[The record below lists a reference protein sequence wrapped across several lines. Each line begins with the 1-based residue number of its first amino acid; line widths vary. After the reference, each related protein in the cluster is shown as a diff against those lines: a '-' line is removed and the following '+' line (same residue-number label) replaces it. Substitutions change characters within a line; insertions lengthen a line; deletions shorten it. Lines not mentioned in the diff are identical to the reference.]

1 MSLYTWSGY
10 TEQGKAAKGMID
22 ADSTREAKLK
32 LRSQG
37 VFVSSIAEESSAS
50 VPGEVREISLKRFLG
65 RVKLEDITVM
75 TRQLSTLVGA
85 SIPLVE
91 SLSALYEQT
100 ESPAMKKTVAQVRD
114 AVNEGLSFADALAQH
129 KRVFSDL
136 YVNMVRSGE
145 ASGALDVV
153 LLRLS
158 EFLEGQHRLRSKVGA
173 ALIYP
178 LVLFLVSLVVLF
190 YLLTSVV
197 PKMVGMFE
205 SMEQVLPLP
214 TRILIGVSDFLGM
227 TWWAFALAAVIGAM
241 LFVRW
246 RRTEAGSMRFD
257 RFRMNMPVY
266 GTIYRKISVAR
277 FARTL
282 GTLLSSGVPIIES
295 MKIVKTVV
303 QNRVME
309 ASIEDSIAEVTE
321 GSSIAAPLKKS
332 GVFPPIIIHMIG
344 TGEKSGTLEEMLIK
358 AADAYEEDVETSV
371 AGLTSVLEPV
381 MIVLMGVMVGS
392 IVLAI
397 LLPMLEMSTIVR

>member
-1 MSLYTWSGY
+1 MALYTWSGF
-10 TEQGKAAKGMID
+10 TEKGKVTQGMID
-22 ADSTREAKLK
+22 ATSTREAKLK

-37 VFVSSIAEESSAS
+37 IFVSSIAEEAATPASS
-50 VPGEVREISLKRFLG
+50 VKDISLKRFLG
-65 RVKLEDITVM
+65 RVKLEDVTVM

-91 SLSALYEQT
+91 SLNALYEQT
-100 ESPAMKKTVAQVRD
+100 DSPAMKKTVAQVRD
-114 AVNEGLSFADALAQH
+114 AVNEGLSFADALSQH
-129 KRVFSDL
+129 RRVFSDL

-153 LLRLS
+153 LLRLA

-178 LVLFLVSLVVLF
+178 MVLFAVSVVVLF

-214 TRILIGVSDFLGM
+214 TRILISVSGFLGM
-227 TWWAFALAAVIGAM
+227 TWWAFAAVAVIAVIFFTKWRKTAHGA
-241 LFVRW
+241 
-246 RRTEAGSMRFD
+246 AKFD
-257 RFRMNMPVY
+257 RFRMGIPVY
-266 GTIYRKISVAR
+266 GAIYRKISVAR

-282 GTLLSSGVPIIES
+282 ATLLSSGVPIIES
-295 MKIVKTVV
+295 LKIVKTVV
-303 QNRVME
+303 QNKVME
-309 ASIEDSIAEVTE
+309 ACIEDSIGEVME

-332 GVFPPIIIHMIG
+332 GVFPPIIVHMIS
-344 TGEKSGTLEEMLIK
+344 TGEKSGTLEEMLAK

-371 AGLTSVLEPV
+371 AGLTSILEPV
-381 MIVLMGVMVGS
+381 MIVVMGLIVGS

>member
-1 MSLYTWSGY
+1 MALYTWSGY
-10 TEQGKAAKGMID
+10 TEKGKVTRGMMD
-22 ADSTREAKLK
+22 AVSLREAKLK

-37 VFVSSIAEESSAS
+37 VFVSAIDEEATSQT
-50 VPGEVREISLKRFLG
+50 PLVRDISLKRFLG
-65 RVKLEDITVM
+65 RVKLEDLTVM

-91 SLSALYEQT
+91 CLDALYEQT

-114 AVNEGLSFADALAQH
+114 SVNEGLSFADSLGQH
-129 KRVFSDL
+129 KRIFSDL

-153 LLRLS
+153 LLRLA
-158 EFLEGQHRLRSKVGA
+158 EFLEGQHRLRAKVGA
-173 ALIYP
+173 ALVYP
-178 LVLFLVSLVVLF
+178 LVLLCVSGFVLF
-190 YLLTSVV
+190 YLLTAVV
-197 PKMVGMFE
+197 PQVVGMFE
-205 SMEQVLPLP
+205 NMGQKLPLP
-214 TRILIGVSDFLGM
+214 TRVLIWISDFLGA
-227 TWWAFALAAVIGAM
+227 TWWIIASLLIVTIVLFMRWKQTERGAL
-241 LFVRW
+241 
-246 RRTEAGSMRFD
+246 RFD
-257 RFRMNMPVY
+257 RFRMNVPIY
-266 GTIYRKISVAR
+266 GAVYRKVSVAR

-303 QNRVME
+303 QNKVME
-309 ASIEDSIAEVTE
+309 ASIEASTAEVME

-332 GVFPPIIIHMIG
+332 GVFPPIIIHMIS

-358 AADAYEEDVETSV
+358 AADAYEEDVETAV
-371 AGLTSVLEPV
+371 AGLTSVLEPF
-381 MIVLMGVMVGS
+381 MIVIMGAIVGS

>member
-1 MSLYTWSGY
+1 MALYTWSGF
-10 TEQGKAAKGMID
+10 TEKGKVTQGMID
-22 ADSTREAKLK
+22 ATSTREAKLK

-37 VFVSSIAEESSAS
+37 IFVSSIAEEAATPASS
-50 VPGEVREISLKRFLG
+50 VKDISLKRFLG
-65 RVKLEDITVM
+65 RVKLEDVTVM

-91 SLSALYEQT
+91 SLNALYEQT
-100 ESPAMKKTVAQVRD
+100 DSPAMKKTVAQVRD
-114 AVNEGLSFADALAQH
+114 AVNEGLSFADALSQH
-129 KRVFSDL
+129 RRVFSDL

-153 LLRLS
+153 LLRLA

-178 LVLFLVSLVVLF
+178 MVLFAVSVVVLF

-214 TRILIGVSDFLGM
+214 TRILISVSGFLGM
-227 TWWAFALAAVIGAM
+227 TWWAFAAVAVIAVIFFTKWRKTAHGA
-241 LFVRW
+241 
-246 RRTEAGSMRFD
+246 AKFD
-257 RFRMNMPVY
+257 RFRMGIPVY
-266 GTIYRKISVAR
+266 GAIYRKISVAR

-295 MKIVKTVV
+295 LKIVKTVV
-303 QNRVME
+303 QNKVME
-309 ASIEDSIAEVTE
+309 ACIEDSIGEVME

-332 GVFPPIIIHMIG
+332 GVFPPIIVHMIS
-344 TGEKSGTLEEMLIK
+344 TGEKSGTLEEMLAK

-371 AGLTSVLEPV
+371 AGLTSILEPV
-381 MIVLMGVMVGS
+381 MIVVMGLIVGS

>member
-1 MSLYTWSGY
+1 MALYTWSGF
-10 TEQGKAAKGMID
+10 TEKGKVTQGMID
-22 ADSTREAKLK
+22 ATSTREAKLK

-37 VFVSSIAEESSAS
+37 VFVSSIAEESSTPAPS
-50 VPGEVREISLKRFLG
+50 VKDISLKRFLG
-65 RVKLEDITVM
+65 RVKLEDVTVM

-100 ESPAMKKTVAQVRD
+100 DSPAMKKTIAQVRD
-114 AVNEGLSFADALAQH
+114 AVNEGLSFADALSQH
-129 KRVFSDL
+129 RRVFSDL

-153 LLRLS
+153 LLRLA

-178 LVLFLVSLVVLF
+178 LVLFAVSVVVLF

-214 TRILIGVSDFLGM
+214 TRILIGTSDFLGA
-227 TWWAFALAAVIGAM
+227 TWWAFAAVAVIAAVF
-241 LFVRW
+241 FVRW
-246 RRTEAGSMRFD
+246 RQTGQGAEKFD

-266 GTIYRKISVAR
+266 GAIYRKISVAR

-295 MKIVKTVV
+295 MRIVKTVV
-303 QNRVME
+303 QNKVME
-309 ASIEDSIAEVTE
+309 ACIEDSIGEVME

-332 GVFPPIIIHMIG
+332 GVFPPIIVHMISI
-344 TGEKSGTLEEMLIK
+344 GEKSGTLEEMLVK

-371 AGLTSVLEPV
+371 AGLTSILEPV
-381 MIVLMGVMVGS
+381 MIVVMGLIVGS

>member
-1 MSLYTWSGY
+1 VALYTWSGF
-10 TEQGKAAKGMID
+10 TEKGKVTQGMID
-22 ADSTREAKLK
+22 ATSTREAKLK

-37 VFVSSIAEESSAS
+37 IFVSSIAEEAATPASS
-50 VPGEVREISLKRFLG
+50 VKDISLKRFLG
-65 RVKLEDITVM
+65 RVKLEDVTVM

-100 ESPAMKKTVAQVRD
+100 DSPAMKKTVAQVRD
-114 AVNEGLSFADALAQH
+114 AVNEGLSFADALSQH
-129 KRVFSDL
+129 RRVFSDL

-153 LLRLS
+153 LLRLA

-178 LVLFLVSLVVLF
+178 MVLFAVSVVVLF

-214 TRILIGVSDFLGM
+214 TRILISVSGFLGM
-227 TWWAFALAAVIGAM
+227 TWWAFAAVAVIAVIFFTKWRKTAHGA
-241 LFVRW
+241 
-246 RRTEAGSMRFD
+246 AKFD
-257 RFRMNMPVY
+257 RFRMGIPVY
-266 GTIYRKISVAR
+266 GAIYRKISVAR

-295 MKIVKTVV
+295 LKIVKTVV
-303 QNRVME
+303 QNKVME
-309 ASIEDSIAEVTE
+309 ACIEDSIGEVME

-332 GVFPPIIIHMIG
+332 GVFPPIIVHMIS
-344 TGEKSGTLEEMLIK
+344 TGEKSGTLEEMLAK

-371 AGLTSVLEPV
+371 AGLTSILEPV
-381 MIVLMGVMVGS
+381 MIVVMGLIVGS

>member
-1 MSLYTWSGY
+1 M
-10 TEQGKAAKGMID
+10 KD
-22 ADSTREAKLK
+22 
-32 LRSQG
+32 
-37 VFVSSIAEESSAS
+37 
-50 VPGEVREISLKRFLG
+50 ISLKGFLG

-153 LLRLS
+153 LLRLA

-178 LVLFLVSLVVLF
+178 VVLFAVSVIVLF

-197 PKMVGMFE
+197 PKMVSMFE

-227 TWWAFALAAVIGAM
+227 TWWIIASVAIAAVV
-241 LFVRW
+241 LFLRW
-246 RRTEAGSMRFD
+246 RRTERGAMRFD
-257 RFRMNMPVY
+257 RFRMNVPVY
-266 GTIYRKISVAR
+266 GAIYRKISVAR
-277 FARTL
+277 FARTM
-282 GTLLSSGVPIIES
+282 GLS
-295 MKIVKTVV
+295 
-303 QNRVME
+303 
-309 ASIEDSIAEVTE
+309 
-321 GSSIAAPLKKS
+321 
-332 GVFPPIIIHMIG
+332 
-344 TGEKSGTLEEMLIK
+344 LI
-358 AADAYEEDVETSV
+358 
-371 AGLTSVLEPV
+371 
-381 MIVLMGVMVGS
+381 
-392 IVLAI
+392 
-397 LLPMLEMSTIVR
+397 TI

>member
-1 MSLYTWSGY
+1 
-10 TEQGKAAKGMID
+10 
-22 ADSTREAKLK
+22 
-32 LRSQG
+32 
-37 VFVSSIAEESSAS
+37 
-50 VPGEVREISLKRFLG
+50 
-65 RVKLEDITVM
+65 M

-153 LLRLS
+153 LLRLA

-178 LVLFLVSLVVLF
+178 VVLFAVSVIVLF

-197 PKMVGMFE
+197 PKMVSMFE

-227 TWWAFALAAVIGAM
+227 TWWIIASVAIAAVV
-241 LFVRW
+241 LFLRW
-246 RRTEAGSMRFD
+246 RRTERGAMRFD
-257 RFRMNMPVY
+257 RFRMNVPVY
-266 GTIYRKISVAR
+266 GAIYRKISVAR

-282 GTLLSSGVPIIES
+282 GTLLTSGVPIIEAL
-295 MKIVKTVV
+295 KIVKTVV
-303 QNRVME
+303 QNKVME
-309 ASIEDSIAEVTE
+309 ASIEDSISEVME

-332 GVFPPIIIHMIG
+332 GVFPPIIIHMIS
-344 TGEKSGTLEEMLIK
+344 TGEKSGTLEEMLVK
-358 AADAYEEDVETSV
+358 AAGAYEEDVETSV
-371 AGLTSVLEPV
+371 AGLTSILEPV
-381 MIVLMGVMVGS
+381 MIVLMGAVVGS

>member
-1 MSLYTWSGY
+1 MALYTWSGF
-10 TEQGKAAKGMID
+10 TEKGKVTQGMID
-22 ADSTREAKLK
+22 ATSTREAKLK

-37 VFVSSIAEESSAS
+37 IFVSSIAEEAATPASS
-50 VPGEVREISLKRFLG
+50 VKDISLKRFLG
-65 RVKLEDITVM
+65 RVKLEDVTVM

-100 ESPAMKKTVAQVRD
+100 DSPAMKKTVAQVRD
-114 AVNEGLSFADALAQH
+114 AVNEGLSFADALSQH
-129 KRVFSDL
+129 RRVFSDL

-153 LLRLS
+153 LLRLA

-178 LVLFLVSLVVLF
+178 MVLFAVSVVVLF

-214 TRILIGVSDFLGM
+214 TRILISVSGFLGM
-227 TWWAFALAAVIGAM
+227 TWWAFAAVAVIAVIFFTKWRKTAHGA
-241 LFVRW
+241 
-246 RRTEAGSMRFD
+246 AKFD
-257 RFRMNMPVY
+257 RFRMGIPVY
-266 GTIYRKISVAR
+266 GAIYRKISVAR

-295 MKIVKTVV
+295 LKIVKTVV
-303 QNRVME
+303 QNKVME
-309 ASIEDSIAEVTE
+309 ACIEDSIGEVME

-332 GVFPPIIIHMIG
+332 GVFPPIIVHMIS
-344 TGEKSGTLEEMLIK
+344 TGEKSGTLEEMLAK

-371 AGLTSVLEPV
+371 AGLTSILEPV
-381 MIVLMGVMVGS
+381 MIVVMGLIVGS